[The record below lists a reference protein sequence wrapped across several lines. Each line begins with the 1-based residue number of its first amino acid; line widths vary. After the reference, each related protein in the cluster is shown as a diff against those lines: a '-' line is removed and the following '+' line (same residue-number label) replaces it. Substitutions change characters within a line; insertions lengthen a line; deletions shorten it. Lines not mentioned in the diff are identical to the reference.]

1 MVKLDYQRLKTIRL
15 EQDVTQKELAQSTGV
30 SLSTIKQIETGR
42 SSTDLENIQKLCTYL
57 DVDINEIY
65 HPDYHD
71 TKVLCMLNNK
81 GGCGK
86 TSLCSGIATSMA
98 AHPRHRRRRSAQPVQ
113 QLRHAP
119 QREELRRGGA
129 GGAGLERL
137 YTAHQI

>member
-86 TSLCSGIATSMA
+86 TS
-98 AHPRHRRRRSAQPVQ
+98 PVSYT
-113 QLRHAP
+113 H
-119 QREELRRGGA
+119 
-129 GGAGLERL
+129 LEVF
-137 YTAHQI
+137 